1 MAYANQQPLR
11 GVFLAQSI
19 SRQGVPNYESSG
31 VAVLDDFI
39 AGFHLLS
46 HNLMAIMPIAAA
58 AWPMQDGDKEI
69 GGVDHRGHCTTS
81 FR

>member
-1 MAYANQQPLR
+1 MANANRHPLR
-11 GVFLAQSI
+11 GAFWPQSI
-19 SRQGVPNYESSG
+19 SRQGIPNYESSG

-58 AWPMQDGDKEI
+58 AWPMQDGDK
-69 GGVDHRGHCTTS
+69 
-81 FR
+81 